1 MVCGMDEAVGYR
13 YRSVGRVGSRNV
25 YSENKQVESD
35 KRWKGKG
42 DGGMRK
48 WLVGRLSKPPYPT
61 SLPVCKTGP
70 LLQRVYLGEGHFGV
84 VRDQEGDMVW
94 WKGVESIK

>member
-35 KRWKGKG
+35 ERWKGKG
-42 DGGMRK
+42 
-48 WLVGRLSKPPYPT
+48 
-61 SLPVCKTGP
+61 
-70 LLQRVYLGEGHFGV
+70 EGV
-84 VRDQEGDMVW
+84 M
-94 WKGVESIK
+94 